1 MYSASVTSGENGER
15 DSRRGPARQRIVD
28 AAYELFS
35 RRGIRDVGV
44 DELIQKSGVAKAT
57 FYKHFKSKDEVV
69 LAYLQRWYEERT
81 QAIAQAVAR
90 YGNRDG
96 GAVLTI
102 FDVFDDWFQQGA
114 VQVSSF
120 LHVLME
126 MGPEHPLGK
135 AAISY
140 LEQTRQQVADLA
152 ESAGLTDAHEF
163 AWSIHILCK
172 GAIVADA
179 EGDLHAAQRAR
190 RMARILVDHHR
201 Q

>member
-1 MYSASVTSGENGER
+1 MTSAETGLRV
-15 DSRRGPARQRIVD
+15 SRPGPAKQRILD
-28 AAYELFS
+28 SAYELFA

-44 DELIQKSGVAKAT
+44 DELIQTSGVAKAT

-69 LAYLQRWYEERT
+69 LAYLSRWFEERT
-81 QAIAQAVAR
+81 QAIEQAVAR
-90 YGNRDG
+90 YGDRDG

-102 FDVFDDWFQQGA
+102 FDVFDDWFRQGA

-120 LHVLME
+120 LHVMME
-126 MGPEHPLGK
+126 MGSEHPLGK
-135 AAISY
+135 AAVSY
-140 LEQTRQQVADLA
+140 LEKTRQQVADLA
-152 ESAGLTDAHEF
+152 ESAGLREPHEF

-179 EGDLHAAQRAR
+179 EGDAHAARRAR
-190 RMARILVDHHR
+190 RMARILMDHHR